1 MASVAPP
8 QEVEERQVDSAELTR
23 LMPRYHVV
31 LLDDVEHT
39 YEYVVE
45 MLMAL
50 FRHARE
56 RAWNMARE
64 VDQRGRS
71 KVFTTNRE
79 QAEHKRSQIHSYGA
93 DWRLAQSKGS
103 MAAVVEQAD

>member
-1 MASVAPP
+1 MAPVAPP
-8 QEVEERQVDSAELTR
+8 KEEEERQIDSAELTR

-31 LLDDVEHT
+31 LLDDEEHT

-45 MLMAL
+45 MLMA
-50 FRHARE
+50 FFHHARE

-64 VDQRGRS
+64 VDRRGRS

-93 DWRLAQSKGS
+93 DWRLGQSKGS
-103 MAAVVEQAD
+103 MAAVVEPAD

>member
-1 MASVAPP
+1 MAPVAPP
-8 QEVEERQVDSAELTR
+8 KEEEEHQIDSAELTR

-31 LLDDVEHT
+31 LLDDEEHT
-39 YEYVVE
+39 YEYVFE

-50 FRHARE
+50 FQHARE

-64 VDQRGRS
+64 VDRRGRS

-93 DWRLAQSKGS
+93 DWRLGQSKGS
-103 MAAVVEQAD
+103 MAAVVEPAD

>member
-1 MASVAPP
+1 MDPIAPP
-8 QEVEERQVDSAELTR
+8 KEREQTAVDSEALAKQI
-23 LMPRYHVV
+23 PRYHVV
-31 LLDDVEHT
+31 LLDDEEHT

-50 FRHARE
+50 FGHARE

-64 VDQRGRS
+64 VDRRGRA
-71 KVFTTNRE
+71 KVFTSNGE
-79 QAEHKRSQIHSYGA
+79 QAEHKCSQIHGYGA

-103 MAAVVEQAD
+103 MAAAVEPAD